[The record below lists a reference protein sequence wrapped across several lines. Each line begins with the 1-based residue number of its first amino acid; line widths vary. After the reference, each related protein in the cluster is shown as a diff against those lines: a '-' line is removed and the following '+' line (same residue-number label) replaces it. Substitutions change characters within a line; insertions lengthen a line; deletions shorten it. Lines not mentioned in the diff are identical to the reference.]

1 MTEKRTR
8 NHTIIPPLFI
18 YFLSWQ
24 ELHVIHALKT
34 AGMSMTAML
43 RDHRKGAISL
53 TEPYEAS
60 SVQGGIEYIR
70 DKRHETLD
78 DAATFFDERHIWL
91 EQFEQF
97 VVVMRSSYELELSCF
112 AYLLKDLPWDRGKA
126 QELVLEGG
134 FRQHLA
140 TALFFGMNPPG
151 LDLYYH
157 VEGHIPDNLV
167 ILRYEKLAAE
177 IERHIA
183 SYLESS
189 YGVPHQNQSTRARG
203 SGI

>member
-1 MTEKRTR
+1 
-8 NHTIIPPLFI
+8 
-18 YFLSWQ
+18 
-24 ELHVIHALKT
+24 
-34 AGMSMTAML
+34 MTAMV

-97 VVVMRSSYELELSCF
+97 VVVMRSPYELELSRF
-112 AYLLKDLPWDRGKA
+112 AYLQKNLPWDRGKA
-126 QELVLEGG
+126 QEIALKGD
-134 FRQHLA
+134 FRQYLE
-140 TALFFGMNPPG
+140 TAPFFGMNPPR

-157 VEGHIPDNLV
+157 IGGHIPDNLV

-183 SYLESS
+183 SYLESG
-189 YGVPHQNQSTRARG
+189 YGVPHEN
-203 SGI
+203 

>member
-1 MTEKRTR
+1 MVL
-8 NHTIIPPLFI
+8 I
-18 YFLSWQ
+18 
-24 ELHVIHALKT
+24 HVPKP
-34 AGMSMTAML
+34 AGMSMNAKL

-60 SVQGGIEYIR
+60 SVQGGIEYIP
-70 DKRHETLD
+70 DKRHETLS
-78 DAATFFDERHIWL
+78 DAGTFFDERHIWL
-91 EQFEQF
+91 EQFEQISE
-97 VVVMRSSYELELSCF
+97 VMRSPYELALSRF
-112 AYLLKDLPWDRGKA
+112 AYLQKNLPWDRGKA
-126 QELVLEGG
+126 QEIALEGD
-134 FRQHLA
+134 FRQYLA
-140 TALFFGMNPPG
+140 TAPFFGMNPPR

-157 VEGHIPDNLV
+157 IGGVIPGNLV

>member
-1 MTEKRTR
+1 
-8 NHTIIPPLFI
+8 
-18 YFLSWQ
+18 
-24 ELHVIHALKT
+24 
-34 AGMSMTAML
+34 MTAML
-43 RDHRKGAISL
+43 RDHRKGAIRL

-60 SVQGGIEYIR
+60 SVQGGIEGIR

-97 VVVMRSSYELELSCF
+97 VVVMRSPYELALSCF

-126 QELVLEGG
+126 QGLVLEGG
-134 FRQHLA
+134 FRQCLA

-151 LDLYYH
+151 LDLYFH

-167 ILRYEKLAAE
+167 ILRYEKLATE

-183 SYLESS
+183 SYLESG
-189 YGVPHQNQSTRARG
+189 YAVPHQNQSTRVRG

>member
-1 MTEKRTR
+1 M
-8 NHTIIPPLFI
+8 
-18 YFLSWQ
+18 
-24 ELHVIHALKT
+24 A
-34 AGMSMTAML
+34 AML

-60 SVQGGIEYIR
+60 SVQGGIEYIPG
-70 DKRHETLD
+70 KRHETLH
-78 DAATFFDERHIWL
+78 DAATFFGERHILL
-91 EQFEQF
+91 EQFEQIF
-97 VVVMRSSYELELSCF
+97 VVMRSPYELELSCF

-126 QELVLEGG
+126 QELVLDGG

-167 ILRYEKLAAE
+167 ILRYEKLATE